1 MTAPAGDSIEILL
14 VEDNPGDAEWTCTL
28 LRSALGGAA
37 DASPPTPVVVQTLA
51 EACEAVQAERFDLAL
66 VDMGLPDSDGAATV
80 AGLHACAADVP
91 LVVLTGSD
99 DDTAT
104 RETFAAGAQDYL
116 VKGGFDAPLL
126 RRTMRHALER
136 HRLAAARAR
145 AEKALRESEER
156 YRSLSEASFEGVAIH
171 DNGTIVDANTSFA
184 SMFGYAVGE
193 VVGRHA
199 FEFTAPE
206 SRPLLADMVHRTAGE
221 PFEGLGLRRD
231 GTVFPGELR
240 GKAVQYQGRAAR
252 VVSIRDLT
260 ARKRVEAE
268 LRRSEQRFR
277 TLLETSPA
285 PLVVTRGGTV
295 VYANPAFCAL
305 LDSPDAAALVGR
317 PALGFVAADFRTAV
331 ARQLQSVQSG
341 ERPAPGEQRWT
352 SLAGRSLW
360 VAVSNVPITYED
372 QPAVL
377 KFAFDVTARRRAEDA
392 LHEAKDLFES
402 AFAAAPIG
410 MTLVGLTP
418 DTAGRFLQVNA
429 ALCELLGYPA
439 DALTGMS
446 VLDVTHPEDA
456 AEDAALF
463 SEHPTQDIE
472 QYSRLKRYLRADGD
486 TIWVHVHATVV
497 HDADGEPMYLV
508 SHALDV
514 TAAKQAQEELT
525 YQALHDPLTGLAN
538 RHLLLARLQHS
549 LDELDR
555 TTAAVAVLYLDLDD
569 FKTVNDTL
577 GHDAGDDFLA
587 EVGRRI
593 GKVMRRPDT
602 AARIGGDEFVVVTAG
617 ITDDQDVFHI
627 IERIRGALAAP
638 ILIGADTFPVSA
650 SIGVVFAHSPAD
662 DPADILRHADMAMY
676 RAKQHGHGRFAVF
689 DDALRL
695 ATGERLDLERDLH
708 RALDDNHLRVHYQ
721 PIVDLAD
728 TRVVGVEALVRL
740 QHPNRGLLL
749 PAVFLDVAEAS
760 GLIVPI
766 GDRVL
771 HEACRQQ
778 ARWERELPRPLQMAV
793 NLSGR
798 QVLRPALRVEILD
811 AIDTGGID
819 PHRLTIE
826 LTETVFTEASRSF
839 LADLAALKA
848 RGVLFALDDFGTGYS
863 SLAYLERFP
872 VDMVKI
878 GQRFVAGLGVN
889 SRDTTIVNAIVN
901 LGHTLDLT
909 VIAEGVETPDQLHH
923 LRNLGCD
930 LAQGFHFARPG
941 PPDDIARLASADAP
955 LAQAAPP

>member
-1 MTAPAGDSIEILL
+1 MSRGAAARAAVTHAEPPLRVLLIEDSPSDAAMVEEMLDEEWGSFVEPA
-14 VEDNPGDAEWTCTL
+14 WTRTL
-28 LRSALGGAA
+28 ARGCSALGESAW
-37 DASPPTPVVVQTLA
+37 SCVLL
-51 EACEAVQAERFDLAL
+51 DL
-66 VDMGLPDSDGAATV
+66 GLPDGDGIESVDEVVRAAPE
-80 AGLHACAADVP
+80 VP
-91 LVVLTGSD
+91 VIVLTGRTED
-99 DDTAT
+99 ALGEVAV
-104 RETFAAGAQDYL
+104 RHGAQDYL
-116 VKGGFDAPLL
+116 SKGSTSRELL
-126 RRTMRHALER
+126 AQ
-136 HRLAAARAR
+136 
-145 AEKALRESEER
+145 
-156 YRSLSEASFEGVAIH
+156 AIR
-171 DNGTIVDANTSFA
+171 
-184 SMFGYAVGE
+184 YAVE
-193 VVGRHA
+193 
-199 FEFTAPE
+199 
-206 SRPLLADMVHRTAGE
+206 
-221 PFEGLGLRRD
+221 
-231 GTVFPGELR
+231 
-240 GKAVQYQGRAAR
+240 
-252 VVSIRDLT
+252 
-260 ARKRVEAE
+260 RKRVQEGIRSAEERFHSALDSLLDACAILTAVRDEAG
-268 LRRSEQRFR
+268 SISDFR
-277 TLLETSPA
+277 IDYVNGAACAVHRIGPEDQLGARLLELFPQYLTTGLFGRYVRVVETGEPA
-285 PLVVTRGGTV
+285 EGEVTWPDDAGPERRIEVRASRLDEELVV
-295 VYANPAFCAL
+295 AF
-305 LDSPDAAALVGR
+305 R
-317 PALGFVAADFRTAV
+317 
-331 ARQLQSVQSG
+331 
-341 ERPAPGEQRWT
+341 
-352 SLAGRSLW
+352 
-360 VAVSNVPITYED
+360 
-372 QPAVL
+372 
-377 KFAFDVTARRRAEDA
+377 DVTERRRAEDA

-402 AFAAAPIG
+402 AFSAAPIG

-418 DTAGRFLQVNA
+418 DTAGRVLQVNA

-439 DALTGMS
+439 DALTRMS
-446 VLDVTHPEDA
+446 VLDVTHPEDT

-472 QYSRLKRYLRADGD
+472 RYSRLKRYLRADGD

-497 HDADGEPMYLV
+497 HDAAGDPMYLV

-514 TAAKQAQEELT
+514 TAAKQAQEQLA

-538 RHLLLARLQHS
+538 RHLLLARLQHV

-555 TTAAVAVLYLDLDD
+555 THAAVAVLYLDLDD

-602 AARIGGDEFVVVTAG
+602 AARIGGDEFVVTAG

-638 ILIGADTFPVSA
+638 ILIGEDTFAVSA

-695 ATGERLDLERDLH
+695 ATDERLDLERDLH

-798 QVLRPALRVEILD
+798 QVLRPALRDEILD

-909 VIAEGVETPDQLHH
+909 VIAEGVETPEQLHH

-941 PPDDIARLASADAP
+941 PANDIARLVSAEGERPIGNPGEPGRA
-955 LAQAAPP
+955 